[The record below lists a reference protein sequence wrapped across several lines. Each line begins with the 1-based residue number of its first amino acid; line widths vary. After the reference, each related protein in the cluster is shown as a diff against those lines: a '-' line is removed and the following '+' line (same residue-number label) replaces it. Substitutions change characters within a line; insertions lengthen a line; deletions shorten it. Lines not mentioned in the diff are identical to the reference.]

1 MTVQS
6 WFRLGARDALSAP
19 PEGLLCTGHWRGVF
33 SHQWV
38 LRCQHLKEICKSH
51 IRIQLFLLGPPPP
64 HFSCPSKGVPPKPA
78 QWLLV
83 GAEEPTRDTG
93 PGEELGKHSNGT
105 AFLADWLHP
114 SRKGQQR
121 SGQ

>member
-19 PEGLLCTGHWRGVF
+19 LEGLLCTGHWRGVF

-51 IRIQLFLLGPPPP
+51 IRIQLFLLGPPPILP
-64 HFSCPSKGVPPKPA
+64 APAKGFHPNLP
-78 QWLLV
+78 
-83 GAEEPTRDTG
+83 
-93 PGEELGKHSNGT
+93 NGY
-105 AFLADWLHP
+105 
-114 SRKGQQR
+114 
-121 SGQ
+121 